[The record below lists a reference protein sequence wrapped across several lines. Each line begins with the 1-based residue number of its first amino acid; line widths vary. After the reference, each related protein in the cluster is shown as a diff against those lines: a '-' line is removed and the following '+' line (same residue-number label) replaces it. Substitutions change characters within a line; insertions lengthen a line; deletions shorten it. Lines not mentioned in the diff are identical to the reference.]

1 MIENIKQ
8 AIEIFGASLSVGTQK
23 LLIVAVSMLP
33 VIELKGTIPIAIAWG
48 IPKMTSFILA
58 YIGSCLPV
66 IPLLFLL
73 RPIIKWMYSKKA
85 FKGFANWIESR
96 SKNKGQLIYD
106 YRYIGLFL
114 FVAIPLPTTGVWTGS
129 IVASLLEMDIK
140 KCIPLIFAGNLVAG
154 IIVTLLEKIM
164 WPIIIGVLAIT
175 AILFVIKQLKKSMA
189 KKKAQ

>member
-1 MIENIKQ
+1 MTEWII
-8 AIEIFGASLSVGTQK
+8 AFGESVTVGVQK
-23 LLIVAVSMLP
+23 LLVVAVSMLP

-48 IPKMTSFILA
+48 IPKLTSFILA

-85 FKGFANWIESR
+85 FKGIATWIETR
-96 SKNKGQLIYD
+96 SEHKGQLIYD
-106 YRYIGLFL
+106 YRYIGLLL

-140 KCIPLIFAGNLVAG
+140 KCIPLIFAGNLIAG
-154 IIVTLLEKIM
+154 IIVVLLHDIM
-164 WPIIIGVLAIT
+164 WYIIIGVLGIT
-175 AILFVIKQLKKSMA
+175 AILFVIKQLKKKMA
-189 KKKAQ
+189 KTPAE

>member
-1 MIENIKQ
+1 MTEWII
-8 AIEIFGASLSVGTQK
+8 AFGESVTVGVQK
-23 LLIVAVSMLP
+23 LLVVVVSMLP

-48 IPKMTSFILA
+48 IPKITSFILA

-85 FKGFANWIESR
+85 FAKIAKWIESR
-96 SKNKGQLIYD
+96 SEHKGQLIYD
-106 YRYIGLFL
+106 YAYIGLFL

-154 IIVTLLEKIM
+154 IIVVLLHDFM
-164 WPIIIGVLAIT
+164 WYIILGVLAIT
-175 AILFVIKQLKKSMA
+175 AILFVIKKLKKKLD
-189 KKKAQ
+189 KKTI